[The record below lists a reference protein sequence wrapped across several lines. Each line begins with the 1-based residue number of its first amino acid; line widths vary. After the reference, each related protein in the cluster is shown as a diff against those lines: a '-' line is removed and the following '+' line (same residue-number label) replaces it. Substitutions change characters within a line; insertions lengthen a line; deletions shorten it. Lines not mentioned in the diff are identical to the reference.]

1 MPDKQCKGY
10 TRLEKVKLAFKSP
23 WSRAGDESINEPATK
38 NLLGGRPFGRST
50 SISSEPGFQTRA
62 SSMSTTPADWT
73 RFHSSLTVS
82 ETTNEPLPPIPQ
94 SISYSQLLTAD
105 QNRSPPTRQPKP
117 KLGRKGNKENVRP
130 VISAPTL
137 LSPPPK
143 IRTRPIISAP
153 IAQNPSIP
161 QTGMLPDDDG
171 ARPQGITTTQFST
184 ADAEALAQKIDKLT
198 ELSRASQAGKNLQ
211 GVENANMEKPLRL
224 SPLQRSKAILA
235 KATRALAFRTN
246 GNNSNG
252 VGKQAAPDRKEE
264 TSSSCSPSTVG
275 SKDNGHVITLV
286 DMHKNEGLNLAN
298 DKVKAFMG
306 NGYIKRKPVPGT
318 VKPRAPTPEPDP
330 EADAEAD
337 RQLAGAMALG
347 TEDFSGFNFDFA
359 PNGAQQ
365 GSNNGSSSVQR
376 YSMSM
381 KFDAGN
387 GQAESQLRFNS
398 SNRHS
403 YLVEP
408 AQTDSYQSNP
418 PQFSTP
424 PVGSLASSEYSDSLS
439 GLAQH
444 PDIKTFAADP
454 FDSSTLG
461 APLESTHSPSKLK
474 RSKAVRIR
482 KSSTVSTDFE
492 NEVDDDAPFV
502 GTHSGPNTV
511 RSTSIKRKSA
521 MVGLRSNRDTMKR
534 AKRDSVTSDC
544 LKEDEAELVTGI
556 GQMDTEER
564 QALLPKD
571 KNLEIKPHEKASI
584 NAEGV
589 PKRGSA
595 MFDIGK
601 GKERMRSDE
610 EGKPRLPP
618 RRAVVH
624 NRSAIPRPTARLYS
638 SGMRVRGAYDTER

>member
-10 TRLEKVKLAFKSP
+10 TRLEKVKLALKSP
-23 WSRAGDESINEPATK
+23 WSRAGDESVNESATK

-50 SISSEPGFQTRA
+50 SISSEPGVRTRA
-62 SSMSTTPADWT
+62 SSMSTTPVDLT

-82 ETTNEPLPPIPQ
+82 ETTNEPLPPMPQ
-94 SISYSQLLTAD
+94 SIPYSQLLTAD
-105 QNRSPPTRQPKP
+105 QHRSPPTRQPKP

-137 LSPPPK
+137 LSPAPQ

-171 ARPQGITTTQFST
+171 ARPQGITTSQFST

-198 ELSRASQAGKNLQ
+198 ELSRASQAGKNPQ
-211 GVENANMEKPLRL
+211 GVENANMEKTLRL

-252 VGKQAAPDRKEE
+252 VGKQAAPDLKEE
-264 TSSSCSPSTVG
+264 TSSSSSPSAVG

-286 DMHKNEGLNLAN
+286 DMHTNEGVNLAN

-306 NGYIKRKPVPGT
+306 DGYIKRKPLPGT
-318 VKPRAPTPEPDP
+318 VKPRAPTPELDP
-330 EADAEAD
+330 EAEAEAD
-337 RQLAGAMALG
+337 RQLAMILG

-365 GSNNGSSSVQR
+365 GSNNGSSSAQR
-376 YSMSM
+376 TSTSMNL
-381 KFDAGN
+381 AAEN
-387 GQAESQLRFNS
+387 GQAESQLRFTS

-403 YLVEP
+403 YLEEP
-408 AQTDSYQSNP
+408 AETDSYQSSP

-444 PDIKTFAADP
+444 PDVRTFAADP
-454 FDSSTLG
+454 FGSSTLG
-461 APLESTHSPSKLK
+461 APLESTHSPNKLK

-482 KSSTVSTDFE
+482 KPSIVSTDFE
-492 NEVDDDAPFV
+492 NEVVDDAPFV
-502 GTHSGPNTV
+502 GTHSGPSTV

-534 AKRDSVTSDC
+534 AKRDSVTSDS

-556 GQMDTEER
+556 GQMNTEER
-564 QALLPKD
+564 QTLRPKD
-571 KNLEIKPHEKASI
+571 KNLEIKPHEKASF
-584 NAEGV
+584 NAEGA

-595 MFDIGK
+595 TFDIGK
-601 GKERMRSDE
+601 GKEPMRGDE
-610 EGKPRLPP
+610 GRPRLPP
-618 RRAVVH
+618 RRAVVYK
-624 NRSAIPRPTARLYS
+624 RTGIPRPTAALYS
-638 SGMRVRGAYDTER
+638 SGTRVRGAYATER